1 MARFSAMHTAMTAA
15 VPCTAGS
22 SSCAGMSCAASSCAN
37 TMNIALILDAILM
50 ASIFVV
56 LLGLSLIRV
65 ISLISLITLISLL
78 VLCVSAYRL
87 KDPRPTF
94 L

>member
-1 MARFSAMHTAMTAA
+1 MARFSVMDTAMTAA
-15 VPCTAGS
+15 VPCTADS
-22 SSCAGMSCAASSCAN
+22 SSCAGMSRAASSCAN
-37 TMNIALILDAILM
+37 TMHIALILDAILM

-65 ISLISLITLISLL
+65 MSLISLISLLI
-78 VLCVSAYRL
+78 LCLSAYRL

-94 L
+94 V